1 MRSDSGRKF
10 RGVSASV
17 VELYFGLSKIIFAA
31 LFCKSCRF
39 FFSLV
44 SPDYFRI
51 IEGLSK
57 TYTEFLSHV
66 QVKKP
71 LFFVLKEFVDLSFY

>member
-1 MRSDSGRKF
+1 MRSDSGRKI

-17 VELYFGLSKIIFAA
+17 AELYLSKMIFAA

-39 FFSLV
+39 FFRLA
-44 SPDYFRI
+44 SPDYFRL

-57 TYTEFLSHV
+57 TYAEFLSHV

-71 LFFVLKEFVDLSFY
+71 LFFMLKEFVDLSFY